1 MSDKPI
7 VRHPSNLSLFI
18 VFSSQGFETQIA
30 STLCSLA
37 INTTMESVLKKNI
50 SKRREED
57 SQKQNIWTV
66 ASVLFAVVVHVLPLQ
81 SILGD
86 AASAGIKLFCSI
98 IAAFSIIGAM
108 YIYFIYVLSTRHST
122 ETVKKVK

>member
-1 MSDKPI
+1 
-7 VRHPSNLSLFI
+7 
-18 VFSSQGFETQIA
+18 
-30 STLCSLA
+30 
-37 INTTMESVLKKNI
+37 MESVLKKNI

-66 ASVLFAVVVHVLPLQ
+66 ASVFFAIFIHLLPLQ

-108 YIYFIYVLSTRHST
+108 YIYLIYVLSTRHST
-122 ETVKKVK
+122 EKKSK

>member
-1 MSDKPI
+1 MDNI
-7 VRHPSNLSLFI
+7 
-18 VFSSQGFETQIA
+18 
-30 STLCSLA
+30 
-37 INTTMESVLKKNI
+37 LKKNI

-66 ASVLFAVVVHVLPLQ
+66 ASVLFAIVVHILPLQ
-81 SILGD
+81 SMLGD

-108 YIYFIYVLSTRHST
+108 YIYLLYVLSTRQTNDTDRKS
-122 ETVKKVK
+122 K